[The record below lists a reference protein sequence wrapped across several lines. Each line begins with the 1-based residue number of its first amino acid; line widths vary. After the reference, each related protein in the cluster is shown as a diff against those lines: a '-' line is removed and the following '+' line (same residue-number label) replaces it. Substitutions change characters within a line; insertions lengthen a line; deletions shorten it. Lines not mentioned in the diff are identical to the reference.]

1 MGVFRDALRPVEEGG
16 VERWCYVHVD
26 QLNLDV
32 GPWRPTPER
41 PRSAI
46 GLILI
51 ETSWKANQRPY
62 HQQKL
67 ALVLTN
73 LRHFALEAQDA
84 GHPVVVLHD
93 DRPYEDVL
101 EAQVETLGP
110 LHAMRWAERETRLAL
125 EPLEARGLLTVED
138 HGSWLTDRALFDRSV
153 GNKRPWRMDA
163 FYREARKAHRI
174 LLTEEG
180 KPVGGKWSLDAEN
193 RLPWDG
199 AVPLPEVPTFPP
211 DAITQE
217 VAAMVNATYGHHP
230 GRVTPE
236 DLPASAA
243 DAERAWRWALEEAMP
258 WFGPYEDAMTVQ
270 HRSLFHTRIA
280 TLLNLGRLQP
290 GRVVH
295 DVEHADLALNSKEGF
310 IRQVLGWREF
320 IRHVHDATD
329 GFTEGVHVAMSTSS
343 RPAAGWEGAWPEA
356 PMSVD
361 ALGDDVALPAAYWG
375 APSGL
380 ACLDDVTKAVVE
392 DGWTHHIPR
401 LMVLANL
408 GTLIGVRPRELTD
421 WFWAMFID
429 AYDWVVEPNVLA
441 MGTYATGPLMS
452 TKPYVCGTPYLKRMG
467 DACKQCAFSPSST
480 CPISD
485 LYWAFLARHA
495 PLFEGNIRMA
505 MPMRTL
511 AKRAQEKRE
520 ADARVHTT
528 VVKVLGEGRSLTP
541 EDIKAAR
548 AGGVA
553 VEPSPAH

>member
-1 MGVFRDALRPVEEGG
+1 MGAFRDALLPAKREA

-26 QLNLDV
+26 QLSLDV
-32 GPWRPTPER
+32 GPWRPTPDL
-41 PRSAI
+41 PRSSI
-46 GLILI
+46 GLILV
-51 ETSWKANQRPY
+51 ETSWKAKQRPY

-93 DRPYEDVL
+93 ERPYEDVL
-101 EAQVETLGP
+101 EAEAASTGP
-110 LHAMRWAERETRLAL
+110 IHAMRWAERETRLAL
-125 EPLEARGLLTVED
+125 EPLEERGLLIVEE
-138 HGSWLTDRALFDRSV
+138 HAGWLTDRALFDRAV
-153 GNKRPWRMDA
+153 GGKRPWRMDA
-163 FYREARKAHRI
+163 FYRAARKAHNV

-199 AVPLPEVPTFPP
+199 AVPLPEVPAFSP
-211 DAITQE
+211 DAITLE
-217 VAAMVNATYGHHP
+217 VVHVVQSSYGHHP
-230 GRVTPE
+230 GRVTPT
-236 DLPASAA
+236 DLPASSA
-243 DAERAWRWALEEAMP
+243 DAERAWRWALEKAMP

-290 GRVVH
+290 KRVIH

-329 GFTEGVHVAMSTSS
+329 GLTEGVHVAYSTSS
-343 RPAAGWEGAWPEA
+343 RPAGGWAGDWPDA
-356 PMSVD
+356 PATVD
-361 ALGDDVALPAAYWG
+361 ALGDDVPLPEAYWG
-375 APSGL
+375 AASGL
-380 ACLDDVTKAVVE
+380 ACLDDVTRAVLE

-408 GTLIGVRPRELTD
+408 GTLIGVRPREMTD
-421 WFWAMFID
+421 WFWAMFTD

-441 MGTYATGPLMS
+441 MGTYATGSLMS

-467 DACKQCAFSPSST
+467 DACKGCSFSPSST

-511 AKRAQEKRE
+511 AKRSQAKRD
-520 ADARVHTT
+520 ADRRVHAK
-528 VVKVLGEGRSLTP
+528 VVEVLGRGDVLTP
-541 EDIKAAR
+541 DDVKGAR
-548 AGGVA
+548 AEPA
-553 VEPSPAH
+553 AAEPSLAQ